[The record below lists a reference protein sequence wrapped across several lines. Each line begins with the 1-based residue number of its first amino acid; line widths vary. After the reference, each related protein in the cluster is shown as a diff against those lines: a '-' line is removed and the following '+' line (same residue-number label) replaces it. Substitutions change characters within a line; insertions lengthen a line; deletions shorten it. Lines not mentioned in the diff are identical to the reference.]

1 MTYRTL
7 ALGLMLVVLVGCQR
21 VADSFSPYGG
31 PVPDLGRLA
40 GEYAGEARYAR
51 GTSDCMR
58 RMEMTMTVA
67 NGRVSGRIRDT
78 ARPDAAWSSFE
89 GPIDY
94 EAGFVSSVWIGSEQL
109 IMRGRFLADRFGGE
123 IAPPDEATATTSQGG
138 FTNLRFGMY
147 QACTYLVRVPR
158 RPAS

>member
-1 MTYRTL
+1 MTYRAL
-7 ALGLMLVVLVGCQR
+7 ALGLVLLVLVGCQR
-21 VADSFSPYGG
+21 VADSLAPYGG

-51 GTSDCMR
+51 GTSGCLQ

-67 NGRVSGRIRDT
+67 NGRVSGRIRDA
-78 ARPDAAWSSFE
+78 ARQDSTWSSFE

-94 EAGFVSSVWIGSEQL
+94 EAGFVTSVWIGGEPL

-123 IAPPDEATATTSQGG
+123 IAPTDQATATTSQGG
-138 FTNLRFGMY
+138 FTNLRFGGF
-147 QACTYLVRVPR
+147 QPCIYLVRVPR
-158 RPAS
+158 RTAS